1 MIYQIH
7 FVKNHS
13 LDIHKK
19 TNTYALSVDLKMKPL
34 RKSIFQFE
42 GKNQPKF
49 CRKTYWKEQPFIFT
63 VYLSNHIFQAS
74 VLFNKW

>member
-7 FVKNHS
+7 LVKNHS

-19 TNTYALSVDLKMKPL
+19 TNTYALSVDLKTKPL

-42 GKNQPKF
+42 GKSQPKF
-49 CRKTYWKEQPFIFT
+49 CRKTC
-63 VYLSNHIFQAS
+63 
-74 VLFNKW
+74 

>member
-1 MIYQIH
+1 MIYQIRL
-7 FVKNHS
+7 VKNHS

-19 TNTYALSVDLKMKPL
+19 TNTYALSVNLKMKPL

-49 CRKTYWKEQPFIFT
+49 CRKTC
-63 VYLSNHIFQAS
+63 
-74 VLFNKW
+74 